1 MPEFYDFEP
10 IYESLGQ
17 KTSHII
23 NGLPLKKKINGQM
36 LTFIVKIIIHA
47 YMWFIA

>member
-1 MPEFYDFEP
+1 MVELKLY
-10 IYESLGQ
+10 LGQ

-23 NGLPLKKKINGQM
+23 NGLPYKKINGQM